1 MAGDAGRRHAERR
14 TSEIKSQGIGQDVC
28 HGRASTLRSGMGS
41 RNDGEP
47 AAQALIWAG
56 RGSKMLEVG
65 HTSIQLAH
73 PVQATGSI
81 R

>member
-1 MAGDAGRRHAERR
+1 
-14 TSEIKSQGIGQDVC
+14 
-28 HGRASTLRSGMGS
+28 MGS